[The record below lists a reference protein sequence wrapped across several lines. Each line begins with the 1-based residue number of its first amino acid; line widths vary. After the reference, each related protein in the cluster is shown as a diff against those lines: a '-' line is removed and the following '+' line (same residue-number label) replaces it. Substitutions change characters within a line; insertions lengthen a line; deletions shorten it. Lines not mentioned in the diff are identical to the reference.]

1 MFSKRILKA
10 AIAGATVALVLGSV
24 SFAADKPKDGKPIV
38 VKIGVLSR
46 DEPDLQQVA
55 KALRKEGI
63 QMNVVIFDDNIAM
76 QRATEE
82 GSLNANYFQSAN
94 YLASYVKSNPGSKLV
109 KYGPWLH
116 TNADVFVSK
125 KHDSVN
131 AIPNG
136 AKIGIAND
144 SFNTSRELKLIETT
158 GLIKLKPGV
167 DLATPL
173 DITYNPKNLTFI
185 QVDPRSRVGAFPDL
199 NAMTA
204 PGITVYLMKDP
215 GVKVLATETPEVYK
229 EYGGNY
235 WVTANVEANKAWMDA
250 AIKYMSTD
258 EYKEWIKKEYRGL
271 KMTP

>member
-1 MFSKRILKA
+1 MLSKRILQA
-10 AIAGATVALVLGSV
+10 AVVGAAAVLAFTPAA
-24 SFAADKPKDGKPIV
+24 FAADPPKDAKPIA
-38 VKIGVLSR
+38 VKIGVLAR

-55 KALRKEGI
+55 RALRKEGI
-63 QMNVVIFDDNIAM
+63 QMTVVVFDDNIAM
-76 QRATEE
+76 QHATEE

-94 YLASYVKSNPGSKLV
+94 YLASYVKSNPRSKLV

-125 KHDSVN
+125 KHDSIA

-173 DITYNPKNLTFI
+173 DVAHNPKNLQFI

-215 GVKVLATETPEVYK
+215 GVKVLAMETPEVYK

-235 WVTANVEANKAWMDA
+235 WVTANVEANKAWLDA

-258 EYKEWIKKEYRGL
+258 EYKQWIKKEYKGL